1 MLEHYKFDFKLV
13 TDEINRVILD
23 VNKKLN
29 RPAQNYTEAEIRE
42 RWTFV
47 ENQIR
52 NKLRKS
58 VKDRQRVENPRD
70 QPAVANNLEEID

>member
-1 MLEHYKFDFKLV
+1 MLENYKFDFKLV
-13 TDEINRVILD
+13 TEEINRVIVD

-29 RPAQNYTEAEIRE
+29 RQAQNYSETEIRE

-58 VKDRQRVENPRD
+58 VKEKRRVEITESENSNT
-70 QPAVANNLEEID
+70 NNLEEID